1 MKVLILNIEECVE
14 YLKDHSIVIN
24 ENTYVQIDDI
34 KNAFIKTNVGKTY
47 FENKIYPTLSR
58 IKRDSGSLIQKYN
71 KLFGSTGTT

>member
-34 KNAFIKTNVGKTY
+34 KNAFIKTNVGNTY
-47 FENKIYPTLSR
+47 FKNKIYPILSR
-58 IKRDSGSLIQKYN
+58 IKRDSGSLI